1 MCRTYTFCRYD
12 ARGCGL
18 SDRDVTD
25 VSLDAMVSDLEAVV
39 DAAGLDQFSLLSLS
53 AGGALAIAY
62 AAKHP
67 RRVSRMALYGAF
79 ARGPLKRNPTPKQ
92 IEEAQLLVKL
102 IEMGWDDENPAY
114 RQFHTSQFM
123 PGATN
128 NQRANGRLERTATD
142 HAIA

>member
-1 MCRTYTFCRYD
+1 MCRTYTFCQYD

-67 RRVSRMALYGAF
+67 RRVSRMA
-79 ARGPLKRNPTPKQ
+79 
-92 IEEAQLLVKL
+92 
-102 IEMGWDDENPAY
+102 Y
-114 RQFHTSQFM
+114 RL
-123 PGATN
+123 G
-128 NQRANGRLERTATD
+128 
-142 HAIA
+142 